1 MTNKEIIKRQFRKIT
16 RMGFVSSNRRGN
28 TGIGKTFEDY
38 MGVVE
43 NNFDEPD
50 LLGYEIKSHREL
62 SQSYVTLF
70 TKSPSFP
77 RNANTYLKD
86 NFGLPYGDN
95 LSLKRLHTS
104 MFADRANTYSNE
116 YAFRLINN
124 KNERTIRIGVY
135 SLKTKELLD
144 K

>member
-1 MTNKEIIKRQFRKIT
+1 MTNKEIIKRQFRKIK
-16 RMGFVSSNRRGN
+16 RMGFVSSTRRGN